1 MFVSDFE
8 AAFLRFE
15 NRFLITCFCFVM
27 IVFFRVCLF
36 DLIYLI
42 FSLCCVVTRSYLL
55 FLMKQLFNK
64 IVCLLP
70 RLSLDIRF
78 RMMKAIFGFKVS
90 IFLNC

>member
-8 AAFLRFE
+8 TAFLRFE

-36 DLIYLI
+36 DLIYPI
-42 FSLCCVVTRSYLL
+42 FCLCCVVTRWYLS
-55 FLMKQLFNK
+55 FLMKQLTNT

-78 RMMKAIFGFKVS
+78 RMMKAKFGLEVS